1 MAKQKTT
8 KIKPARFS
16 RPELILML
24 LAGLLY
30 ANTLSHSYAL
40 DDKIVLSN
48 NQFTQKGLGGIWDHL
63 TNESFVGFF
72 GKQKE
77 LVAGARYRPLSLI
90 TFSIEYAFFGA
101 IPGVSHFFNL
111 LFYALTA
118 LVLYR
123 WLRALLKQEDALLS
137 VAFLTTVLFVVHPL
151 HTEVVANIKGRDDL
165 LAFLLAA
172 ATGWYMLR
180 DVPTAR
186 YLTGVYFFLALLAK
200 ESAIA
205 FVLIYPLSLWVARAD
220 SKAWQRMIPI
230 GIATG
235 VFLALRFS
243 VVGFPK
249 SDVADQLMNNPFLEM
264 NASEKYATIAYT
276 LGQYLKLS
284 FVPYPLTHD
293 YYPYHIAIQQ
303 WTSIGTLLSLGAI
316 VLGTIGAVIGL
327 LRRQWWGFGIAVFF
341 LGLGLTSNVLFP
353 VGVFMSERFA
363 YISTMGWA
371 LCIGWLMKEYLFKG
385 SLDWSKAPSL
395 AKGVF
400 VSLALVFSVLTVARN
415 RDWKDDATLVS
426 KDIKTSAES
435 AKVNFTYGKMK
446 YLEAMANGNRQAK
459 RQLLQESN
467 RALVKSEKIDPTL
480 PDTYNLLALTGY
492 YLTGDPNV
500 FVENYLRLLELN
512 RGVDVKII
520 LKNIQ
525 DLTANDPTSKQL
537 QIFEGLYPALSE
549 SYELNMVI
557 ATTYSRIERKFRKAI
572 PYYEKAIS
580 LNANQTEPIKD
591 LALIYQEMGQLQKSI
606 GYFRRMETLDP
617 NNQRVKASLG
627 DLYEQVGQADSSA
640 YYKQLAK

>member
-1 MAKQKTT
+1 M
-8 KIKPARFS
+8 
-16 RPELILML
+16 
-24 LAGLLY
+24 
-30 ANTLSHSYAL
+30 
-40 DDKIVLSN
+40 
-48 NQFTQKGLGGIWDHL
+48 
-63 TNESFVGFF
+63 
-72 GKQKE
+72 
-77 LVAGARYRPLSLI
+77 
-90 TFSIEYAFFGA
+90 
-101 IPGVSHFFNL
+101 
-111 LFYALTA
+111 
-118 LVLYR
+118 
-123 WLRALLKQEDALLS
+123 
-137 VAFLTTVLFVVHPL
+137 
-151 HTEVVANIKGRDDL
+151 
-165 LAFLLAA
+165 
-172 ATGWYMLR
+172 
-180 DVPTAR
+180 
-186 YLTGVYFFLALLAK
+186 
-200 ESAIA
+200 
-205 FVLIYPLSLWVARAD
+205 
-220 SKAWQRMIPI
+220 
-230 GIATG
+230 
-235 VFLALRFS
+235 
-243 VVGFPK
+243 
-249 SDVADQLMNNPFLEM
+249 
-264 NASEKYATIAYT
+264 
-276 LGQYLKLS
+276 
-284 FVPYPLTHD
+284 
-293 YYPYHIAIQQ
+293 
-303 WTSIGTLLSLGAI
+303 
-316 VLGTIGAVIGL
+316 
-327 LRRQWWGFGIAVFF
+327 
-341 LGLGLTSNVLFP
+341 
-353 VGVFMSERFA
+353 
-363 YISTMGWA
+363 
-371 LCIGWLMKEYLFKG
+371 
-385 SLDWSKAPSL
+385 
-395 AKGVF
+395 
-400 VSLALVFSVLTVARN
+400 SLALVFSVLTVARN

-446 YLEAMANGNRQAK
+446 YLEAMANGNQQAK

-467 RALVKSEKIDPTL
+467 RALAKSEKIDPTL